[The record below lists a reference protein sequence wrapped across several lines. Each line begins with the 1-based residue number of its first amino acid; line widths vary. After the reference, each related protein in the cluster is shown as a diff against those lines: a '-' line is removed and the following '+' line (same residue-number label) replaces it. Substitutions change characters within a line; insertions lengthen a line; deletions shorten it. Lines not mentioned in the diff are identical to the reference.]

1 MGWPR
6 SWSTAAAGEALSSF
20 SSSLRATQGTP
31 AESSCQL
38 PLWDRQRRCTGVR
51 HHGAERARIKS
62 NACYGK
68 HQVKKCELSPSI
80 SSSPLSSPC
89 AQQPWVTL
97 TLSSAP
103 LPLNWGCSWQ
113 PPGCSWQP
121 SRAGAAHTAGKEP
134 WECDTARW
142 KRSEGNRQ
150 RSHIRPGRKP
160 GRYSWAWAPLH
171 TANATR
177 TSSNEPG
184 PHANEKSGADLSCE
198 E

>member
-51 HHGAERARIKS
+51 HHRAERARTKS
-62 NACYGK
+62 NVCYSK
-68 HQVKKCELSPSI
+68 HQVKKCELSPSV
-80 SSSPLSSPC
+80 SSSPPSSPR

-97 TLSSAP
+97 MLPPAP

-113 PPGCSWQP
+113 PSQ
-121 SRAGAAHTAGKEP
+121 AGAAHTAGKEP

-160 GRYSWAWAPLH
+160 GRYSWAWARAPLH